1 MEREQAATTAGLVRD
16 DRSMTI
22 LEIVLAVA
30 ALATVFL
37 LAGLR

>member
-1 MEREQAATTAGLVRD
+1 MEREQATTTAELVRD

-37 LAGLR
+37 LAGFR

>member
-1 MEREQAATTAGLVRD
+1 MEPQETTTEAARD

>member
-1 MEREQAATTAGLVRD
+1 MERQEASTEAARD

>member
-1 MEREQAATTAGLVRD
+1 MERQEASTQAAPD
-16 DRSMTI
+16 DRSMTV
-22 LEIVLAVA
+22 LEIFLAFA